1 MRFMSLWRPAPTADL
16 ASERMF
22 NEMNKL
28 VEESTRSGVLVA
40 TGGWD
45 PKSPSTVVRNAAG
58 RVTVTDGPYS
68 EAKEV
73 IAGYAILE
81 CRSQEHAIEEAR
93 KFMKIA
99 GEGVCELRQ
108 LGEPP
113 PKG

>member
-1 MRFMSLWRPAPTADL
+1 MRFMTLWRPAPTVDL

-22 NEMNKL
+22 TEMNKL
-28 VEESTRSGVLVA
+28 VEESTKAGVLIA

-45 PKSPSTVVRNAAG
+45 PRSPATLVRRTGNDVAI
-58 RVTVTDGPYS
+58 TDGPFS

-81 CRSQEHAIEEAR
+81 CRSKEHAIEETK

-99 GEGVCELRQ
+99 GDGVCELRE
-108 LGEPP
+108 LGDPS
-113 PKG
+113 KR

>member
-1 MRFMSLWRPAPTADL
+1 MRFMSLWRPSPSADL
-16 ASERMF
+16 TSERMF
-22 NEMNKL
+22 KEMNKL

-45 PKSPSTVVRNAAG
+45 PRSPSTVVRNTSGKLA
-58 RVTVTDGPYS
+58 VTDGPYA

-81 CRSQEHAIEEAR
+81 CSSKEHAIEETK

-99 GEGVCELRQ
+99 GDGVCELRQ
-108 LGEPP
+108 LGDPP
-113 PKG
+113 PRG

>member
-1 MRFMSLWRPAPTADL
+1 MRFMTLWRPSPTVDL
-16 ASERMF
+16 TSERMF
-22 NEMNKL
+22 AEMNEL

-45 PKSPSTVVRNAAG
+45 PASPATIVRNTGGKLA
-58 RVTVTDGPYS
+58 VTDGPYT

-73 IAGYAILE
+73 IAGYAVLE
-81 CRSQEHAIEEAR
+81 CRSKEHAIEEAR

-99 GEGVCELRQ
+99 GEGVCEVRQ

-113 PKG
+113 KS